1 MDDTPS
7 AFGVA
12 ALEADSGSGH
22 LQERPEP
29 PRVCPAAALRR
40 APLGWRFSGVPA
52 DQSPIRPFQFPSLEH
67 LDACVAT
74 AIERGAAV
82 EGLRPK
88 TLAWWRQSYTSLR
101 ASLKASGAEAVFLRG
116 LIDDQLRAVE
126 EWVAWLRGRGVTHGG
141 INVYWR
147 GLKSLLG
154 RVGAAQGAVN
164 PLSFVRTP
172 RAAPPQ
178 PRCLPRAAAEA
189 VVVFVRNYQWL
200 SRFAARR
207 NLAIVG
213 VMLLAGLRRS
223 EVVHLNMADVSLDD
237 GGTIRV
243 VRGKGRDG
251 GKDRAAYPSPQL
263 CDMLA
268 DYLAERRRA
277 RRASP
282 AFFTL
287 ARRDER
293 IGDGTIR
300 RLFSLISSRS
310 GIRVSPHMLRH
321 TYATI
326 LRQAGVPDRLSMD
339 LLGHASLSMLQ
350 RYSHVESGEH
360 RAAVERL
367 VLDL

>member
-1 MDDTPS
+1 
-7 AFGVA
+7 V
-12 ALEADSGSGH
+12 
-22 LQERPEP
+22 RP
-29 PRVCPAAALRR
+29 L
-40 APLGWRFSGVPA
+40 
-52 DQSPIRPFQFPSLEH
+52 QFPSLEH
-67 LDACVAT
+67 LDGCVTA

-101 ASLKASGAEAVFLRG
+101 ASLKASGTEAGFLRG
-116 LIDDQLRAVE
+116 HIDDQLRAME
-126 EWVAWLRGRGVTHGG
+126 EWVAWLRGRRVTHGG

-154 RVGAAQGAVN
+154 RIAVAQGAVN

-172 RAAPPQ
+172 RAAPPE
-178 PRCLPRAAAEA
+178 PRCLPRAAAET
-189 VVVFVRNYQWL
+189 VVLFVRNYRWL

-207 NLAIVG
+207 NLAMIG
-213 VMLLAGLRRS
+213 TMLLAGLRRS
-223 EVVHLNMADVSLDD
+223 EVVRLNMEDVSLD

-243 VRGKGRDG
+243 VRAKGRDG
-251 GKDRAAYPSPQL
+251 GKDRVAYASPQL

-282 AFFTL
+282 ALFTM

-293 IGDGTIR
+293 ICDGTIR
-300 RLFSLISSRS
+300 RLFTTISSRS
-310 GIRVSPHMLRH
+310 GVRVSPHMLRH
-321 TYATI
+321 TYATL

-339 LLGHASLSMLQ
+339 LLGHASLTMLQ

-360 RAAVERL
+360 RAAADRL
-367 VLDL
+367 LLDL